1 MNRMLATPLAFL
13 ALALAMP
20 LSAQDAAPEMT
31 PEQKAEMEA
40 WARAGA
46 LTAPNQAM
54 AKQVGNY
61 KAQIKSWQTPDTDP
75 VIEQGST
82 RRSLILDGRVLVE
95 DFDSTM
101 MGQPFRGH
109 GMRGY
114 DNVTGKHWSTWND
127 SMTTGIMVS
136 EGDCD
141 ANMTCTFV
149 GSWVEPVNK
158 KTITSRMVSR
168 WTGADTEVFEMYVPG
183 ADGKEFRMMEITYT
197 RQP

>member
-1 MNRMLATPLAFL
+1 MPLA
-13 ALALAMP
+13 
-20 LSAQDAAPEMT
+20 AQEGAPEMT
-31 PEQKAEMEA
+31 AEQKAEMEA
-40 WARAGA
+40 WAKAGA
-46 LTAPNQAM
+46 LTAPHQAM
-54 AKQVGNY
+54 AKQVGSY
-61 KAQIKSWQTPDTDP
+61 SAQIKSWQAPGTDP
-75 VIEQGST
+75 VIELGT
-82 RRSLILDGRVLVE
+82 TKRSLILDGRVLIE

-101 MGQPFRGH
+101 MGQSFQGH

-127 SMTTGIMVS
+127 SMSTGIMTS

-141 ANMTCTFV
+141 GQMTCTFV

-168 WTGADTEVFEMYVPG
+168 WTGPDTEIFEMYVPG